1 MYVGHPSRWQQKF
14 HAHQWFF
21 MAASVY
27 ALLIIP
33 MTIAARVGFAPAI
46 LAIPVVHAYEMLF
59 GYALALVAGYLLGPV
74 PVWYLL
80 PLLGLW
86 LVARV
91 SALVML
97 TGHWEWLGL
106 ASNGGF
112 AVLLAWRLLPR
123 LWVAKKWRNRLL
135 APLLGL
141 ICTVTIVA
149 GWVGKIQI
157 SEWSHFLLEA
167 SVQLFALLMLFMG
180 GRMLAPAI
188 AGEFYR
194 QGKELE
200 ARVQPHIEGWL
211 IVMILASALLSPVI
225 APVAGW
231 MLIAAGILASVRLL
245 RWRLWHCLARPDL
258 ICLGLGYAWLAF
270 GIGWL
275 GWAKLNEAAY
285 TGTVVH
291 AITIGALGTLSA
303 NVMIRVSLLFT
314 KQYPSRI
321 LLILIITFLMS
332 LAAVARIGADF
343 SGYREGW
350 LILAAFAWSVSFM
363 LVLYILISCLG
374 GRKTKKG

>member
-1 MYVGHPSRWQQKF
+1 MHVGHPSRWQQKF

-141 ICTVTIVA
+141 ICALTIVA

-157 SEWSHFLLEA
+157 SEWGHFLLEA
-167 SVQLFALLMLFMG
+167 SVQSFALLMLFMG

-211 IVMILASALLSPVI
+211 IVMILASVLLSPVI